1 MNKLF
6 RFAAVAA
13 IAITLLAGV
22 PSLQAQTIGDCP
34 TVEISHD
41 GGETWQECDNW
52 GRFET
57 RDSVTCYYD
66 CPGAAQ

>member
-1 MNKLF
+1 MNKML
-6 RFAAVAA
+6 RIAVAA
-13 IAITLLAGV
+13 ALAFSLFAFV
-22 PSLQAQTIGDCP
+22 PAAEAQIGDCP

-66 CPGAAQ
+66 CPGAAV

>member
-1 MNKLF
+1 MNKML
-6 RFAAVAA
+6 RIAVAA
-13 IAITLLAGV
+13 ALAFSLFASV
-22 PSLQAQTIGDCP
+22 PAAEAQTIGDCP

-66 CPGAAQ
+66 CPGAA